1 MPTWDELFRRGI
13 AIEGVAEEV
22 AILARLLT
30 LEYGEI
36 PAKIKIWDVG
46 CGTGRHTVYL
56 ARLGFDVYASDNS
69 PKALEKTQ
77 AALTVEHLKATMAA
91 ADMEEL
97 PFQGV
102 TFHAI
107 ILWNVV
113 QHADIAK
120 ITRVLTN
127 LKSTIL
133 PKGLFLLSVKSTKAE
148 EVGKGQR
155 IEENTYVLTEGIE
168 TGVPHHYFSKDELE
182 HLFAPFQV
190 IHLVEGQQDYY
201 AVAAKMMIA
210 KDTLPYHNAHWVVMA
225 KKPRER
231 ARKS

>member
-22 AILARLLT
+22 AIMARLLT
-30 LEYGEI
+30 LEFGET

-46 CGTGRHTVYL
+46 CGTGRHSVYL

-77 AALTVEHLKATMAA
+77 EALAVEHLKATLAE

-97 PFQGV
+97 PFKDV
-102 TFHAI
+102 VFHAI

-120 ITRVLTN
+120 ITRVMTN
-127 LKSTIL
+127 LKSSIV
-133 PKGLFLLSVKSTKAE
+133 PNGLFLLSVKSTKAE

-155 IEENTYVLTEGIE
+155 VEENTYMPAEGLEI
-168 TGVPHHYFSKDELE
+168 GVPHHYFSKDELE
-182 HLFAPFQV
+182 SLFAPFQIV
-190 IHLVEGQQDYY
+190 HLVEGQQDFY
-201 AVAAKMMIA
+201 AVASKMMIA
-210 KDTLPYHNAHWVVMA
+210 KDTLPYHNAHWVAMA
-225 KKPRER
+225 KKPREP

>member
-1 MPTWDELFRRGI
+1 MPTWDELFRQGI

-22 AILARLLT
+22 AIMARLLM
-30 LEYGEI
+30 LEFGET

-56 ARLGFDVYASDNS
+56 ARLGFDIYASDNS
-69 PKALEKTQ
+69 PKALETTQ
-77 AALTVEHLKATMAA
+77 AALAVEHLKATVAA
-91 ADMEEL
+91 ADMEDL
-97 PFQGV
+97 PFKDV
-102 TFHAI
+102 AFHAI

-113 QHADIAK
+113 QHADSAK
-120 ITRVLTN
+120 IMRVITN
-127 LKSTIL
+127 LKSAIL

-155 IEENTYVLTEGIE
+155 VEDNTYVLMEGIE
-168 TGVPHHYFSKDELE
+168 KGVPHHYFTKDELDR
-182 HLFAPFQV
+182 LFAPFQV
-190 IHLVEGQQDYY
+190 VHLVEMQQDYF
-201 AVAAKMMIA
+201 AVATKMMIA